1 MPDWGRILAATG
13 TVLQGMSDAAIVNN
27 WLQMNDDGAFGSIVT
42 QVKSSSVA
50 DVDRLDA
57 ALLSLAATNFDAGTR
72 RRLIKFYTIFKIAEV
87 ERFGEFRGF
96 PP

>member
-13 TVLQGMSDAAIVNN
+13 TVLQGVSDAAIINN
-27 WLQMNDDGAFGSIVT
+27 WLQMDDEGAFVSIVT
-42 QVKSSSVA
+42 QVKTSSIA

-57 ALLSLAATNFDAGTR
+57 ALLSIASTTFNADTR
-72 RRLIKFYTIFKIAEV
+72 RRLVKFYAIFKIAELD
-87 ERFGEFRGF
+87 RFREFRGF